1 MQAYRPCGFLVTK
14 RFCATDNSISDGQ
27 FVSSSGTAKSSPSIW
42 KWVVGALVLIAL
54 IVGWFFLPVKEWS
67 DSFQIWIKNLGAWGV
82 LIFGVVYI
90 VATVLLVPVS
100 VLTVVAG
107 LAFGVAIG
115 FPVVVVSATIG
126 ATLAFLVAR
135 YLVHKRVEWLVAKRP
150 KFKAMNAAVSEAGWK
165 IVGLL
170 RLSPLVPFNLQNYF
184 YGITNVKLVQYVP
197 ATFVGIMPGTL
208 LYVYLG
214 AAGKA
219 ASEQGGGRLKW
230 TFFAVGL
237 IATVAVTVFVMKK
250 AKEKLKQYGVSDGGG
265 NKKK

>member
-1 MQAYRPCGFLVTK
+1 MSG
-14 RFCATDNSISDGQ
+14 
-27 FVSSSGTAKSSPSIW
+27 SGTVKSARLIW
-42 KWVVGALVLIAL
+42 KWVLGAVVLTAL
-54 IVGWFFLPVKEWS
+54 TVGWFFLPVKEWS
-67 DSFQIWIKNLGAWGV
+67 DSFRSWIEDLGAWGV

-90 VATVLLVPVS
+90 VATVFLVPVS

-115 FPVVVVSATIG
+115 FPLVVVSATIG

-135 YLVHKRVEWLVAKRP
+135 YLVHKRVESLVAKRP
-150 KFKAMNAAVSEAGWK
+150 KFKAVKQAVSEGGWK

-184 YGITNVKLVQYVP
+184 YGITDVKLVQYVP

-219 ASEQGGGRLKW
+219 ASGEGGGRLQW

-237 IATVAVTVFVMKK
+237 IATVAVTVFVSKK
-250 AKEKLKQYGVSDGGG
+250 AKEKLQQHGVSDGSS
-265 NKKK
+265 KKKK

>member
-1 MQAYRPCGFLVTK
+1 MSG
-14 RFCATDNSISDGQ
+14 
-27 FVSSSGTAKSSPSIW
+27 SGTAKSARSIW
-42 KWVVGALVLIAL
+42 KWVVGVVVLTAL

-67 DSFQIWIKNLGAWGV
+67 DSFQSGIKDLGAWGV

-90 VATVLLVPVS
+90 VATVFLVPVS
-100 VLTVVAG
+100 VLTVIAG

-115 FPVVVVSATIG
+115 FPLVVVSATIG

-135 YLVHKRVEWLVAKRP
+135 YLMHKRVESLVAKRP
-150 KFKAMNAAVSEAGWK
+150 KFKAVNQAVSEGGWK

-170 RLSPLVPFNLQNYF
+170 RLSPLLPFNLQNYF
-184 YGITNVKLVQYVP
+184 YGITDVKLVQYVP

-214 AAGKA
+214 AAGKV
-219 ASEQGGGRLKW
+219 ASREGGGPLQW

-237 IATVAVTVFVMKK
+237 IATVAVAVFVTKK
-250 AKEKLKQYGVSDGGG
+250 AKEKLKQHDVSDGG